1 MRDELAAGALLGA
14 FVEAMANAPCV
25 EARWSILA
33 REFAA
38 LGADQLNYG
47 IIDTFVSDRV
57 EAPVRFLSTMDAGWI
72 GYYGERRLDLDDP
85 HVTFVR
91 EGNLRPYFWGESV
104 LAHLD
109 GERPREAVALTV
121 EAGLRAQLSVTVPDP
136 LGAGLP
142 VGGLTI
148 GSSLE
153 EGDYFAAIRGRET
166 ALIAAGLLFHQHAIG
181 EVRRRHAGA
190 KPLSPRERDCLTLV
204 ALGLRVD
211 RIAERLRLSNPTVEL
226 HLRGA
231 RRKLNAATTGQAV
244 ARALMFGDLR
254 L

>member
-1 MRDELAAGALLGA
+1 MEGESAAVTLLGA
-14 FVEAMANAPCV
+14 FAEAMANAPSV
-25 EARWSILA
+25 ETRWAILA

-47 IIDTFVSDRV
+47 IIDTFVSERV
-57 EAPVRFLSTMDAGWI
+57 EAPVRFLSTMEAGWI
-72 GYYGERRLDLDDP
+72 DYYGERRLDLHDP

-91 EGNLRPYFWGESV
+91 EGNLKPYYWGESV
-104 LAHLD
+104 LPRLD
-109 GERPREAVALTV
+109 DAGPREAVALTV

-148 GSSLE
+148 GSSLDE
-153 EGDYFAAIRGRET
+153 ADYFAAIRGKEI
-166 ALIAAGLLFHQHAIG
+166 ALIAGGLLFYHFAIG
-181 EVRRRHAGA
+181 EVRRSHAGA
-190 KPLSPRERDCLTLV
+190 KPLSTRECDCLTLV
-204 ALGLRVD
+204 ALGLRID
-211 RIAERLRLSNPTVEL
+211 RIAERLHISNATVEL

-231 RRKLNAATTGQAV
+231 RKKLNATTTGQAV
-244 ARALMFGDLR
+244 ARALMFGDVR